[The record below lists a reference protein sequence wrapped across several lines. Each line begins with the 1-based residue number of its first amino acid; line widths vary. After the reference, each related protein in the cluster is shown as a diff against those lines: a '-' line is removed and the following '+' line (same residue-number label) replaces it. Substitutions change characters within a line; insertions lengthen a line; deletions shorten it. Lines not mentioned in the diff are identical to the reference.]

1 MNLKNNKTI
10 KLVLLCL
17 KKLFQNKSCLKF
29 KNNCPTQILKLNI
42 IIKSQNKRMNQE
54 LIYNFSWI
62 TYNYH
67 ILKTKNN
74 MNKKQSSLKI

>member
-1 MNLKNNKTI
+1 
-10 KLVLLCL
+10 
-17 KKLFQNKSCLKF
+17 
-29 KNNCPTQILKLNI
+29 
-42 IIKSQNKRMNQE
+42 MNQE